1 MSGVDPLSELLSRAP
16 VGAKLD
22 STRRN
27 RFSLTREIA
36 DDSGNCHAVRPILFC
51 GYNPSTADETVDD
64 RTLRREIAFAKDLG
78 GSYLVKVNLLS
89 QRATKPEKIVF
100 SEAERSFEENLN
112 LVVELATLTLQA
124 EGKIIAA
131 WGVPKG
137 RKNVRALATKAE
149 NILTGKSE
157 VARHWQTFGLT
168 GDGHPRHPLYLP
180 KTAWKD
186 LTDIFSLKAGG
197 KIMTD
202 GRKSRESQGCGQRNY
217 RVG

>member
-1 MSGVDPLSELLSRAP
+1 MSDVDPLSELLRRAP

-27 RFSLTREIA
+27 RYSLTREIA
-36 DDSGNCHAVRPILFC
+36 DDSGDCHSVRPILFC

-78 GSYLVKVNLLS
+78 GKYLFKVNLLS

-100 SEAERSFEENLN
+100 SEAERSFEKNVN
-112 LVVELATLTLQA
+112 LVAELATLTIQA

-137 RKNVRALATKAE
+137 HKNVRALAAKAE
-149 NILTGKSE
+149 DVLTGRSE
-157 VARHWQTFGLT
+157 FARHWQTFGLT
-168 GDGHPRHPLYLP
+168 RESYPRHPLYLP
-180 KTAWKD
+180 KSAWKE
-186 LTDIFSLKAGG
+186 LTDYLILKAGV
-197 KIMTD
+197 T
-202 GRKSRESQGCGQRNY
+202 
-217 RVG
+217 